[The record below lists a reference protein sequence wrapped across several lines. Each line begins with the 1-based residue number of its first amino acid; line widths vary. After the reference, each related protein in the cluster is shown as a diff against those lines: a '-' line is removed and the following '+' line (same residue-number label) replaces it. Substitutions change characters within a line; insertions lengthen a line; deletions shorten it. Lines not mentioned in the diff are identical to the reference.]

1 MHIIMILPLPFSPHP
16 PKVKYEKWLFKICS
30 ERDGDAAI
38 LSKLK
43 NRGVDFNEFDSV
55 RTSIIIII
63 SSHNNI
69 VIECRNLI
77 ILF

>member
-1 MHIIMILPLPFSPHP
+1 MILPLPFSRPHLP
-16 PKVKYEKWLFKICS
+16 PPPPPQVKYEKICS

-63 SSHNNI
+63 YY
-69 VIECRNLI
+69 L
-77 ILF
+77 